1 MRQQG
6 SKKQFHLMSALL
18 CALSD
23 VILITAG
30 VFGGSAL
37 LSQSEI
43 RLILEKTKQRVVI
56 TQKTNL

>member
-1 MRQQG
+1 
-6 SKKQFHLMSALL
+6 MSAFL

-43 RLILEKTKQRVVI
+43 LLLLITWGGGVLTMVWLECI
-56 TQKTNL
+56 

>member
-1 MRQQG
+1 
-6 SKKQFHLMSALL
+6 MSALL